1 MIDEKAFKAVAEA
14 IAAERVKQFGA
25 AAGLAPREVE
35 FEYARV
41 AILAY
46 ESAKQK
52 EGGSDRL
59 ADLVEGMIKESPYD
73 RWPQSRM
80 ALAIAANAVRRGRH
94 LTSEEKMR
102 NLVDAMEE
110 DGPLPDHVRAGL
122 LHDR

>member
-1 MIDEKAFKAVAEA
+1 MIDEKMIE
-14 IAAERVKQFGA
+14 AAEVELSRVLKDFDYCMPADGM
-25 AAGLAPREVE
+25 
-35 FEYARV
+35 ARV
-41 AILAY
+41 LKAAL

>member
-1 MIDEKAFKAVAEA
+1 MTIDEDALLAAIEA
-14 IAAERVKQFGA
+14 TRRAGQRGNLTSSPVSRVVMEA
-25 AAGLAPREVE
+25 
-35 FEYARV
+35 